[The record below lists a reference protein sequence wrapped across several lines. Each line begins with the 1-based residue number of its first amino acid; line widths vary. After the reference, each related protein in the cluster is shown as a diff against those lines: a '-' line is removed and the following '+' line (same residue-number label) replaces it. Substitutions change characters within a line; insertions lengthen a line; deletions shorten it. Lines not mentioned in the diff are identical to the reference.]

1 MNSETRLET
10 VSDDYSKIE
19 ECKISWQV
27 IITNKMA
34 VNARQ

>member
-10 VSDDYSKIE
+10 VPDNYSKIE
-19 ECKISWQV
+19 ECEISRQV